1 MGGRSEWIIQSPKEL
16 TRQPPACTWG
26 ALLAPE
32 MEGVT
37 GGEGGGT
44 GMDTGAEMTEDMEEG
59 GMITGVGDHHLHI
72 GGGVAGAD
80 PDHFHQGGT
89 DIEC

>member
-1 MGGRSEWIIQSPKEL
+1 
-16 TRQPPACTWG
+16 
-26 ALLAPE
+26 
-32 MEGVT
+32 
-37 GGEGGGT
+37 
-44 GMDTGAEMTEDMEEG
+44 MDTGAEMTEVMEEG

-72 GGGVAGAD
+72 GGGVVGAD